1 MNHRRTRLYVGY
13 VVFLLFLLNAAN
25 YGQRMIIAILLP
37 AIKADLGLSD
47 QQLGILM
54 GGGFAL
60 FFAIAGVPLARLAD
74 RTVRRTFLAGAA
86 VFWSSAT
93 ALFGVTQTFTQMLVA
108 RVALGVGESAC
119 IPVSHSLLTDY
130 VAPRNRP
137 FALGV
142 HSTGGVVGVTS
153 SLIAGGYLA
162 VAYGWRITMVLM
174 AIPGFVLAILI
185 MVSLREP
192 ARHGAAAGAAGAA
205 AAAQV
210 PLRAV
215 IRHLLSLKSYL
226 LLLVAICFSLL
237 VEFGLN
243 QWLPSY
249 YVRQFGLSMT
259 EVGYRYGLAV
269 AIGGIPGSILGGL
282 LANRLLRADV
292 RWLAW
297 LPAVAYSIA
306 LPVGLSMLLAT
317 SAQTALTLNALY
329 SFAVFATNGAFW
341 TACFISVPTM
351 MRATTSAITLLVGGV
366 CGIALGPVLVGAI
379 SDALASRPGGQ
390 SLQTS
395 LVVVECLALVV
406 IVTMLLAARHLQRES
421 LLAQTAEPSVPGT
434 AGATAR

>member
-1 MNHRRTRLYVGY
+1 MNDKRGQLYVCY
-13 VVFLLFLLNAAN
+13 VVFLLFLVNAAN

-37 AIKADLGLSD
+37 AIKTDLGLSD

-60 FFAIAGVPLARLAD
+60 FFAIAGVPLARFAD

-93 ALFGVTQTFTQMLVA
+93 ALFGMTQTFVQMLAA

-130 VAPRNRP
+130 VAHQNRP

-142 HSTGGVVGVTS
+142 HSTGGVMGVTL
-153 SLIAGGYLA
+153 SLIVGGYLA
-162 VAYGWRITMVLM
+162 SIFGWRVTMLLM

-185 MVSLREP
+185 MTTLREP
-192 ARHGAAAGAAGAA
+192 TRHGVSAAT
-205 AAAQV
+205 AQV
-210 PLRAV
+210 PLRTV

-259 EVGYRYGLAV
+259 EVGYRYGVAV

-292 RWLAW
+292 RWLVW
-297 LPAVAYSIA
+297 LPAAAYAIA

-329 SFAVFATNGAFW
+329 AFAVFATNGAFW

-379 SDALASRPGGQ
+379 SDALVGQSGGQ
-390 SLQTS
+390 SLQSS

-406 IVTMLLAARHLQRES
+406 VVTLLRAARYLQRES
-421 LLAQTAEPSVPGT
+421 LQAQTTEPAVSGAVS
-434 AGATAR
+434 ATAR

>member
-1 MNHRRTRLYVGY
+1 VNDKRPQLYVGY

-25 YGQRMIIAILLP
+25 YGQRMIMAILLP

-74 RTVRRTFLAGAA
+74 RTVRRTFLAGAT

-93 ALFGVTQTFTQMLVA
+93 ALFGVTQTFAQMLIA

-119 IPVSHSLLTDY
+119 IPVSHSLLTDS
-130 VAPRNRP
+130 VAARNRP

-153 SLIAGGYLA
+153 SLILGGYLA
-162 VAYGWRITMVLM
+162 SIYGWRITMLLM
-174 AIPGFVLAILI
+174 AVPGFVLAILI
-185 MVSLREP
+185 MTTLREP
-192 ARHGAAAGAAGAA
+192 TRHVGTNG
-205 AAAQV
+205 V
-210 PLRAV
+210 EHIPLRAV
-215 IRHLLSLKSYL
+215 IQHLLSLKSYL

-282 LANRLLRADV
+282 LANRLLRTDV
-292 RWLAW
+292 RWLVW
-297 LPAVAYSIA
+297 LPAAAYAIA

-329 SFAVFATNGAFW
+329 SFAIFATNGAFW
-341 TACFISVPTM
+341 AACFISVPTM

-379 SDALASRPGGQ
+379 SDALANRPGGQ

-395 LVVVECLALVV
+395 LVIVECLALVV
-406 IVTMLLAARHLQRES
+406 IVTMLFAARHLQRES
-421 LLAQTAEPSVPGT
+421 LLAQTTEPAV
-434 AGATAR
+434 AGAASAAAR

>member
-1 MNHRRTRLYVGY
+1 MNDKRAQLYVCY
-13 VVFLLFLLNAAN
+13 VVFLLFLVNAAN

-37 AIKADLGLSD
+37 AIKSDLGLSD

-86 VFWSSAT
+86 AFWSTAT
-93 ALFGVTQTFTQMLVA
+93 VLFGMTQTFVQMLVA

-130 VAPRNRP
+130 VAHQNRP

-142 HSTGGVVGVTS
+142 HSTGGVVGVTL
-153 SLIAGGYLA
+153 SLILGGYLA
-162 VAYGWRITMVLM
+162 SLFGWRITMLLM
-174 AIPGFVLAILI
+174 GIPGFLLAILI
-185 MVSLREP
+185 VTTLREP
-192 ARHGAAAGAAGAA
+192 TRHGAAAGGAH
-205 AAAQV
+205 V

-215 IRHLLSLKSYL
+215 IQHLLSLKSYL

-249 YVRQFGLSMT
+249 YVRQFGMSMT
-259 EVGYRYGLAV
+259 EVGYRYGIAV

-292 RWLAW
+292 RWLVW
-297 LPAVAYSIA
+297 LPAAAYAIA

-317 SAQTALTLNALY
+317 SAATALTLNALY
-329 SFAVFATNGAFW
+329 AFAVFATNGAFW

-395 LVVVECLALVV
+395 LIVVECLALVV
-406 IVTMLLAARHLQRES
+406 VVTLLLAARYLRRES
-421 LLAQTAEPSVPGT
+421 LQARVAEPVVVAAASAP
-434 AGATAR
+434 AR

>member
-1 MNHRRTRLYVGY
+1 MNDQRPQLYVGY
-13 VVFLLFLLNAAN
+13 VVFLLFLVNAAN

-37 AIKADLGLSD
+37 AIKSDLGLSD
-47 QQLGILM
+47 QQLGLLM

-86 VFWSSAT
+86 ASWSCAT
-93 ALFGVTQTFTQMLVA
+93 AVFGMTQTFAQMLIA

-130 VAPRNRP
+130 VAPQNRP

-142 HSTGGVVGVTS
+142 HSTGGVVGVTL
-153 SLIAGGYLA
+153 SLILGGYLA
-162 VAYGWRITMVLM
+162 SIFGWRITMVLM
-174 AIPGFVLAILI
+174 AAPGFALAILI
-185 MVSLREP
+185 MTTLREP
-192 ARHGAAAGAAGAA
+192 ARHVAGKAAAH
-205 AAAQV
+205 V
-210 PLRAV
+210 PLGV
-215 IRHLLSLKSYL
+215 IIQHLLSLKSYL

-282 LANRLLRADV
+282 MANRLLRADV
-292 RWLAW
+292 RWLVW
-297 LPAVAYSIA
+297 LPAAAYAVA

-317 SAQTALTLNALY
+317 SAQTAFTLNALY
-329 SFAVFATNGAFW
+329 AFAVFATNGAFW

-366 CGIALGPVLVGAI
+366 CGVAIGPVLVGAI
-379 SDALASRPGGQ
+379 SDALASRPGAQ
-390 SLQTS
+390 SLQAS
-395 LVVVECLALVV
+395 LVVVECLAFVV
-406 IVTMLLAARHLQRES
+406 IVALLLAARYLRRES
-421 LLAQTAEPSVPGT
+421 LQAQAVEPAVAG
-434 AGATAR
+434 AVGATAR